1 MLEAMATRSLPQ
13 VELQHGPFRVED
25 ARQFGMRWD
34 DLQTKFWTRLSRG
47 QYAWVG
53 LRQDWE
59 LKMRAVAQRLPAE
72 YAFSGLTAAW
82 LLGLDVAWCEPIE
95 ATIGRDV
102 PVRARVKVRAEAGNF
117 VGRTNMNYRDPR
129 LFIEYDGENNKGRMF
144 AAMRRQNAFVNA
156 AITCSASPPP
166 TFERRDQWSHR
177 CVRPVPCYPS
187 TRLVRTKRR
196 ELGDNP
202 RICRTIRGCVAA

>member
-82 LLGLDVAWCEPIE
+82 LLGLDVAWSE
-95 ATIGRDV
+95 THR
-102 PVRARVKVRAEAGNF
+102 GN
-117 VGRTNMNYRDPR
+117 
-129 LFIEYDGENNKGRMF
+129 
-144 AAMRRQNAFVNA
+144 
-156 AITCSASPPP
+156 
-166 TFERRDQWSHR
+166 
-177 CVRPVPCYPS
+177 
-187 TRLVRTKRR
+187 
-196 ELGDNP
+196 
-202 RICRTIRGCVAA
+202 CRT